1 MTARGKGTPILQTFS
16 RIHLGDSCLYCYH
29 FRAIGYFL
37 YPYLAEDGGSDLA
50 DFVMV
55 PVALGILVLCLALA
69 CLSRKEHGA
78 RPPWKPSSAQ
88 GKAFCTGRFSE
99 RALQKQQSRRQQDE
113 QARKRA
119 VEQLARRRQ
128 ELADERQW
136 RERAWREPDRREARA
151 SIHDES
157 MSVARAL
164 EVLGLKAGATEQ
176 EIRAAYIN
184 LIKRVHADQGGSDYL
199 TKQVNAARDALRG
212 RGRKCGATHI
222 VNPQGPPGAAPG
234 LLRRLAPRNDDPVRS
249 RHTSNPRIES
259 IEGTGPAM
267 TDRAAKRRQPF
278 HSRR

>member
-1 MTARGKGTPILQTFS
+1 LLRFERFIWATVACIAMTW
-16 RIHLGDSCLYCYH
+16 
-29 FRAIGYFL
+29 AIGYFL
-37 YPYLAEDGGSDLA
+37 YPYLVEDGGSDLA

-55 PVALGILVLCLALA
+55 PVALIILVLCLALA
-69 CLSRKEHGA
+69 RFSRRTRRAPALEAVLA
-78 RPPWKPSSAQ
+78 RE
-88 GKAFCTGRFSE
+88 GLLYRTLSE

-113 QARKRA
+113 EARKRA
-119 VEQLARRRQ
+119 VEQLARRWQ
-128 ELADERQW
+128 KDADERRR

-212 RGRKCGATHI
+212 RGRK
-222 VNPQGPPGAAPG
+222 
-234 LLRRLAPRNDDPVRS
+234 
-249 RHTSNPRIES
+249 
-259 IEGTGPAM
+259 
-267 TDRAAKRRQPF
+267 
-278 HSRR
+278 